1 MLADMARIPD
11 TARVLRLLESEGGSL
26 GRRDIMEGLG
36 ISDQRYQE
44 LAQQLCLQK
53 KVTKNRGRT
62 GGLSITNPET
72 DRTTSSG
79 IDSPSSEV
87 FAGAADSS
95 VSSTGPGRPKKSLEK
110 DLYPVFKAFLL
121 ARANATDESKSV
133 VLETHKTRRR
143 KWETPDLTEI
153 RVTPFPMVGQWELRV
168 VTYELKRQG
177 DWNVDSVL
185 QTAAYNEFAHESWLV
200 VPGSDDSDWVEHF
213 QPRVVNKAGEL
224 GIGLATFMNLDG
236 KEPSLKTHMQPKRQ
250 IPRLSRQQEWLEEVI
265 DRLNEQTRNTELA
278 GNIRWAKTKA
288 DSGRD

>member
-1 MLADMARIPD
+1 MARIPD

-26 GRRDIMEGLG
+26 GRREIMEGLG
-36 ISDQRYQE
+36 ISDMRYKE
-44 LAQQLCLQK
+44 LAQQLFSEK
-53 KVTKNRGRT
+53 RVTKNRGRT
-62 GGLSITNPET
+62 GGLSLSSQENERTPNSGT
-72 DRTTSSG
+72 DSVGSTG
-79 IDSPSSEV
+79 DSLDS
-87 FAGAADSS
+87 ADSS
-95 VSSTGPGRPKKSLEK
+95 VSSTGPNRLKKPLER
-110 DLYPVFKAFLL
+110 DLYPGFKDFLL
-121 ARANATDESKSV
+121 TRANETDESKSV
-133 VLETHKTRRR
+133 VLETYKTRRR

-185 QTAAYNEFAHESWLV
+185 QTAAYNEFANESWLV
-200 VPGSDDSDWVEHF
+200 VPGSDEGDWVEHF

-236 KEPSLKTHMQPKRQ
+236 QEPSLKTHMQPKRQ

-265 DRLNEQTRNTELA
+265 DRLNERKRNTELA
-278 GNIRWAKTKA
+278 SNIRWAKTKA